1 MALRFTFCVLRSP
14 TSTENTMNPDLR
26 PGSPFPDFELPD
38 HSGRPVRLSE
48 HMDGWPAAVVFVR
61 GHY

>member
-1 MALRFTFCVLRSP
+1 
-14 TSTENTMNPDLR
+14 MNPDLR